1 MNDSASLAAESSRIE
16 IAGQEIEQV
25 RFGKPRQIGALAED
39 RLTHRRAG
47 ARTADDKD
55 RSVRSDSRQPRVV
68 EHASSVSSKKR
79 HPQPAEATKR
89 KEDF

>member
-1 MNDSASLAAESSRIE
+1 
-16 IAGQEIEQV
+16 
-25 RFGKPRQIGALAED
+25 
-39 RLTHRRAG
+39 
-47 ARTADDKD
+47 
-55 RSVRSDSRQPRVV
+55 VRSDSRQPRVV